1 MTWWCAGERAWLD
14 PCGFAVLQGSKQPWP
29 LAGMEWFWTH
39 TFTKTGRKECAPGST
54 SQLGRSAGEND
65 MLTQGRR
72 VHFFIL
78 QCCQPATL
86 PLDCCSM
93 LTYFYI
99 HLSMINVVRSLWLKC
114 IFSKASLH
122 AGERLAWP
130 KPALLLLVQLLDP
143 WGHRSGVPPSGTTR
157 RSVPDVAS
165 HWKNWR

>member
-1 MTWWCAGERAWLD
+1 MTWWCAGERAWSD

-65 MLTQGRR
+65 MLTRGRR
-72 VHFFIL
+72 VH
-78 QCCQPATL
+78 
-86 PLDCCSM
+86 LDSCSM
-93 LTYFYI
+93 LRYFYI

-114 IFSKASLH
+114 IFSKVSLH
-122 AGERLAWP
+122 AGERLVRP
-130 KPALLLLVQLLDP
+130 KPVVLLLVQLLDP
-143 WGHRSGVPPSGTTR
+143 WGHRSGVPPSGTTL

-165 HWKNWR
+165 HWKNSR